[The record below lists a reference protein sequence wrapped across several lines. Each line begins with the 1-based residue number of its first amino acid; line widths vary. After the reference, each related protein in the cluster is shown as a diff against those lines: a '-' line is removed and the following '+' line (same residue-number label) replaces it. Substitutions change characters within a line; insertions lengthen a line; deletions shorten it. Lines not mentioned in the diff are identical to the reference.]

1 MSFIVILFEFYPVI
15 YNHDITSMAY
25 MAYQSHE
32 EARKII
38 NTHVTWEVLNRD
50 VDMFEFHPFGATML
64 LLNTQARKIFVPI
77 EGPRWLDIY
86 RAGVEAMYKAG
97 PGNFARSITRIVET
111 EEDNLIEMT
120 TTH

>member
-1 MSFIVILFEFYPVI
+1 
-15 YNHDITSMAY
+15 

-32 EARKII
+32 EARKMI
-38 NTHVTWEVLNRD
+38 NTHIMWEVLDRD

-64 LLNTQARKIFVPI
+64 LFNTQTRKIFVPI
-77 EGPRWLDIY
+77 EGPRWIDVY

-97 PGNFARSITRIVET
+97 PGNFSGNITHIVET

-120 TTH
+120 AH

>member
-1 MSFIVILFEFYPVI
+1 
-15 YNHDITSMAY
+15 

-64 LLNTQARKIFVPI
+64 LFNTQMRKIFVPI
-77 EGPRWLDIY
+77 EGPRWIDIY

-97 PGNFARSITRIVET
+97 PGNFAGSITRIVET